1 MQLDRLEVLENLV
14 DELMKERP
22 EDKLVKQYMKQTG
35 IKYSD
40 DPIERLNL
48 VLQALHF
55 SEPEESQSLKK
66 E

>member
-1 MQLDRLEVLENLV
+1 MELDRLEVLEHLV
-14 DELMKERP
+14 DELMKAEP
-22 EDKLVKQYMKQTG
+22 EDKVVKLYMKQTG

-55 SEPEESQSLKK
+55 TEDTPKK
-66 E
+66 D